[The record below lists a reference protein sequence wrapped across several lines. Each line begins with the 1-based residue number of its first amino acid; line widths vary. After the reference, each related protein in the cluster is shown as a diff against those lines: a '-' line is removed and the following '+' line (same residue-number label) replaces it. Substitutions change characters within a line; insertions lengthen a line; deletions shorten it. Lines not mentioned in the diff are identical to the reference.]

1 MFVGRGTLSVPLD
14 ESRLTPP
21 ETPHPLGFV
30 GMLDTFGEVS
40 IAVPMYVSLSI
51 WEEDASKIKWL
62 PVRLHSCLDRV
73 QRKLW
78 RDQHH
83 SNDDVGKGKPTAVTV
98 DNTLLAPDAIPV
110 RYTFAQCFACS
121 VVGVMVVGTASSA
134 GGLPSSAPSPMGRSC
149 IPVIFIWSVI
159 ECPWCLVLCRV
170 FPRNADVGRAK
181 GNPSGLAQIITR
193 ANL

>member
-1 MFVGRGTLSVPLD
+1 MYAGRETLSAHLD

-21 ETPHPLGFV
+21 ETPPPLGFV
-30 GMLDTFGEVS
+30 GMLNTVGEVG
-40 IAVPMYVSLSI
+40 IAVPMQVSLSI
-51 WEEDASKIKWL
+51 WGGDASKIKWL
-62 PVRLHSCLDRV
+62 PIRLHSCLDRV
-73 QRKLW
+73 QGKLW

-98 DNTLLAPDAIPV
+98 DNTLLVPDAIPV

-134 GGLPSSAPSPMGRSC
+134 GGLPSSAPSPTGRSC
-149 IPVIFIWSVI
+149 TPVILIWSVI
-159 ECPWCLVLCRV
+159 ECPLYLVLCRV

-181 GNPSGLAQIITR
+181 GNPSGLAQFITR
-193 ANL
+193 ANF